1 MKTTKRSA
9 IRRVSPRSAA
19 IAPAV
24 NGPTREVPFYFVDV
38 FTDTPLAGNP
48 LAVVADCEFLDDATM
63 RRIAREFNQS
73 ETTFVLPPTRA
84 EATWRLRCFT
94 PTGFE
99 AFGAG
104 HNALGAW
111 WWIAHAGRVA
121 LKDGQSRFLQELG
134 DRVLPVEVIATR
146 GQPLEIIMTQTEPE
160 FGAILSHEGELA
172 SSLGLDQADFGR
184 LPKQVVSTGAPHL
197 LVHLRNRAAID
208 RAKPDVARLAT
219 LIRSV
224 GGQGCY
230 LFGLDPLIARFF
242 NPVAGIP
249 EDPATGSAAGP
260 LAAFLIANKV
270 IEAGTIVVE
279 QGHALERLSR
289 IEVRVQ
295 GDRVEI
301 AGRCVVT
308 ARGTLTVTVD

>member
-1 MKTTKRSA
+1 MN
-9 IRRVSPRSAA
+9 RRAM
-19 IAPAV
+19 
-24 NGPTREVPFYFVDV
+24 EVPFYFIDV
-38 FTDTPLAGNP
+38 FTETPLTGNP
-48 LAVVADCEFLDDATM
+48 LAVVADCESLDDATM
-63 RRIAREFNQS
+63 KRIAREFNQS
-73 ETTFVLPPTRA
+73 ETTFVLPPTRS

-111 WWIAHAGRVA
+111 WWIAHAGRVP
-121 LKDGQSRFLQELG
+121 LEEGRNKFHQELG
-134 DRVLPVEVIATR
+134 ERVLPVEVIASE
-146 GQPLEIIMTQTEPE
+146 GQPREIVMTQTAPQ
-160 FGAILSHEGELA
+160 FGAIVDDEAGLA
-172 SSLGLDQADFGR
+172 AALGLDETDFGP

-197 LVHLRNRAAID
+197 LVQLRDRAAID
-208 RAKPDVARLAT
+208 RAKTEVGRLAA
-219 LIRSV
+219 LVRSA

-230 LFGLDPLIARFF
+230 LFSLDPLIARFF

-270 IEAGTIVVE
+270 IDTETVVVE
-279 QGHALERLSR
+279 QGHALDRPSR
-289 IEVRVQ
+289 IEVRVR

-301 AGRCVVT
+301 VGKCVVT
-308 ARGTLTVTVD
+308 AHGYITVATDRPHSEVL

>member
-1 MKTTKRSA
+1 M
-9 IRRVSPRSAA
+9 
-19 IAPAV
+19 
-24 NGPTREVPFYFVDV
+24 DV
-38 FTDTPLAGNP
+38 FSDTPLAGNP
-48 LAVVADCEFLDDATM
+48 LAVVADCEFLDDTTM
-63 RRIAREFNQS
+63 KRIAREFNQS

-121 LKDGQSRFLQELG
+121 LKDGRNRFHQELG
-134 DRVLPVEVIATR
+134 DRLLPVEVIASA
-146 GQPLEIIMTQTEPE
+146 GQPQEIVMTQTAPQ
-160 FGAILSHEGELA
+160 FGAILADEAGLA
-172 SSLGLDQADFGR
+172 AALGLDPGDFGP
-184 LPKQVVSTGAPHL
+184 LPKQVVSTGAPRL
-197 LVHLRNRAAID
+197 LVHLRDRAAID
-208 RAKPDVARLAT
+208 RAKPDVVRLAAVV
-219 LIRSV
+219 RSA

-230 LFGLDPLIARFF
+230 LFNLDPLITRFF

-260 LAAFLIANKV
+260 LAAFLIANKAV
-270 IEAGTIVVE
+270 DTGTVVVE
-279 QGHALERLSR
+279 QGHGIDRPSR

-295 GDRVEI
+295 GDTVEI
-301 AGRCVVT
+301 VRASSRRAV
-308 ARGTLTVTVD
+308 RGALTVMTD

>member
-1 MKTTKRSA
+1 MVGSVLAHLT
-9 IRRVSPRSAA
+9 PM
-19 IAPAV
+19 
-24 NGPTREVPFYFVDV
+24 EVPFFFVDV

-48 LAVVADCEFLDDATM
+48 LAVVADCEFLEEATM
-63 RRIAREFNQS
+63 KSIAREFNQS
-73 ETTFVLPPTRA
+73 ETTFVLPTTRA
-84 EATWRLRCFT
+84 GATWRLRCFT

-111 WWIAHAGRVA
+111 WWIAEARLVPLTAGRN
-121 LKDGQSRFLQELG
+121 SYYQELG
-134 DRVLPVEVIATR
+134 ERVLPVEIIASGGR
-146 GQPLEIIMTQTEPE
+146 PQEIVMTQADPE
-160 FGAILSHEGELA
+160 FGAILGDEAGLA
-172 SSLGLDQADFGR
+172 AALRLDVSDFGP

-197 LVHLRNRAAID
+197 LVHIRDRAAID
-208 RAKPDVARLAT
+208 RAKPDVGRLAG
-219 LIRSV
+219 LVRSV

-230 LFGLDPLIARFF
+230 LFVLDPLIARFF

-270 IEAGTIVVE
+270 VDTGTVVVE
-279 QGHALERLSR
+279 QGHGLDRPSR

-295 GDRVEI
+295 GDTVEI
-301 AGRCVVT
+301 IGRCVVT
-308 ARGTLTVTVD
+308 ARGFLTVAT

>member
-1 MKTTKRSA
+1 
-9 IRRVSPRSAA
+9 VSRLAKE
-19 IAPAV
+19 I
-24 NGPTREVPFYFVDV
+24 PFYFVDV

-48 LAVVADCEFLDDATM
+48 LAVVADCEFLDDAAM
-63 RRIAREFNQS
+63 KRIAREFNQS

-84 EATWRLRCFT
+84 EAAWRLRCFT

-111 WWIAHAGRVA
+111 WWIAEAGRVP
-121 LKDGQSRFLQELG
+121 LEDGRNQFHQELG
-134 DRVLPVEVIATR
+134 DRVLPVDVIASEGR
-146 GQPLEIIMTQTEPE
+146 PLQIVMTQTAPQL
-160 FGAILSHEGELA
+160 GAILRDDAELA
-172 SSLGLDQADFGR
+172 AALGLEQTDLGP
-184 LPKQVVSTGAPHL
+184 LSKQVVSTGAPHM
-197 LVHLRNRAAID
+197 LVHLRDRAAIE
-208 RAKPDVARLAT
+208 RAKPDAARLAT
-219 LIRSV
+219 LLRSV

-230 LFGLDPLIARFF
+230 LFCLDPLIARFF

-270 IEAGTIVVE
+270 VDTETVVVG
-279 QGHALERLSR
+279 QGHALDRPSR
-289 IEVRVQ
+289 IEVRVR
-295 GDRVEI
+295 GDKVEI

-308 ARGTLTVTVD
+308 AHGFLTGLSV